1 MNFLTN
7 YKYWLFA
14 AIILH
19 ILVAWFSVGHY
30 HDDEYA
36 QILSFAAAR
45 MGVDMQS
52 QLMWEFEAGVRSG
65 FQPLVAYLL
74 SEVSGSVGISSP
86 FIIAFF
92 YRLLS
97 ASISLVGT
105 IVFIKVIA
113 KDISSK
119 SVLKWIVFFLLFS
132 WILLFINVRF
142 SSEGWS
148 TSFFILG
155 YGLFLKANPL
165 NVQRYLAVG
174 FFLGLAF
181 LARYQV
187 GFMLFGLG
195 LWMVFIHRINHINL
209 SYILI
214 AGLFTLIIGG
224 GFDWWLYGEPT
235 VSSWN
240 YFKWHYDGL
249 TSLSGGI
256 SSTAEPWWFYIQYAS
271 LQLIPPITLLLPI
284 VVVVFWLFFPLHP
297 ITWLT
302 IPFVFFHMCFGHKEM
317 RYLFPLLPFVPVMFG
332 MLCIEVNEKFK
343 FMRYDFIKYCWYSIL
358 GITLFVNVIL
368 IILTI
373 SLPASKEVALWQ
385 NCLIPIATKSSS
397 MLLVL
402 DENDSY
408 TDPMELNLDFYNTI
422 NLPVKSVIN
431 ENRIVK
437 IIEQHPYK
445 QILYASRK
453 RNRSEQLDDANLSYT
468 LACQALPDWILK
480 ININNWTSRTSMWRI
495 WLVTK

>member
-155 YGLFLKANPL
+155 
-165 NVQRYLAVG
+165 
-174 FFLGLAF
+174 
-181 LARYQV
+181 
-187 GFMLFGLG
+187 
-195 LWMVFIHRINHINL
+195 
-209 SYILI
+209 
-214 AGLFTLIIGG
+214 
-224 GFDWWLYGEPT
+224 
-235 VSSWN
+235 
-240 YFKWHYDGL
+240 
-249 TSLSGGI
+249 
-256 SSTAEPWWFYIQYAS
+256 
-271 LQLIPPITLLLPI
+271 
-284 VVVVFWLFFPLHP
+284 
-297 ITWLT
+297 
-302 IPFVFFHMCFGHKEM
+302 
-317 RYLFPLLPFVPVMFG
+317 
-332 MLCIEVNEKFK
+332 
-343 FMRYDFIKYCWYSIL
+343 
-358 GITLFVNVIL
+358 
-368 IILTI
+368 
-373 SLPASKEVALWQ
+373 
-385 NCLIPIATKSSS
+385 
-397 MLLVL
+397 
-402 DENDSY
+402 
-408 TDPMELNLDFYNTI
+408 
-422 NLPVKSVIN
+422 
-431 ENRIVK
+431 
-437 IIEQHPYK
+437 
-445 QILYASRK
+445 
-453 RNRSEQLDDANLSYT
+453 
-468 LACQALPDWILK
+468 
-480 ININNWTSRTSMWRI
+480 
-495 WLVTK
+495 